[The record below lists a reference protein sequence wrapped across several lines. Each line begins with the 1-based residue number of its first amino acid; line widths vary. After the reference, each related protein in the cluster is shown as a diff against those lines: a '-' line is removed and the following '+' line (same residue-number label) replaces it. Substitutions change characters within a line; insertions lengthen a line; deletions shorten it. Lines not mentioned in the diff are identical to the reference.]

1 MSYPA
6 VISEVASA
14 INSVINVI
22 AWSVLKILPVLVAML
37 IALIA
42 IDIVLGPLFDDD
54 LASESPFLSRADSR
68 DIQLTANEQLAP
80 ATVADQPLPDSR
92 P

>member
-22 AWSVLKILPVLVAML
+22 AWSVLKVLPVLVAML

-42 IDIVLGPLFDDD
+42 IDIVLGPLFDDE
-54 LASESPFLSRADSR
+54 LASESPFLSRADSQ

-80 ATVADQPLPDSR
+80 ATVAAEALPESR
-92 P
+92 